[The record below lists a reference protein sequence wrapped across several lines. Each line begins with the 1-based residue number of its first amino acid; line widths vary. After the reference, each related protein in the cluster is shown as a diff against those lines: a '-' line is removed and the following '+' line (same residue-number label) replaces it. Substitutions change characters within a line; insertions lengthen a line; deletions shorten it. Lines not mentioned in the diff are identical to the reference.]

1 MGNNLRLS
9 GKNALVTGGSTGIGF
24 AVAQAFVDEGAQVV
38 ISGRTA
44 NTLDEA
50 TRTISSNCIAV
61 EVDVKSVKQIET
73 LFNTVSGHF
82 DGLDIVVANAG
93 IASPRA

>member
-1 MGNNLRLS
+1 MGENFSLS

-44 NTLDEA
+44 NTLDKA
-50 TRTISSNCIAV
+50 TRTLGPSCVAV
-61 EVDVKSVKQIET
+61 EVDVKSVKQIEIFGT
-73 LFNTVSGHF
+73 
-82 DGLDIVVANAG
+82 I
-93 IASPRA
+93 

>member
-38 ISGRTA
+38 ISG
-44 NTLDEA
+44 
-50 TRTISSNCIAV
+50 
-61 EVDVKSVKQIET
+61 
-73 LFNTVSGHF
+73 
-82 DGLDIVVANAG
+82 
-93 IASPRA
+93 